1 MPCPRAAGLTQVA
14 SLQVASEKY
23 QEGEQALREAR
34 QVQSEHQARLQLV
47 QQQLERLQ
55 QQEQHVHQA
64 RLPPAPTQLLLPH
77 LAPPTPPLQ
86 TLTAVSFS
94 PGTGGRSV

>member
-1 MPCPRAAGLTQVA
+1 MVSP
-14 SLQVASEKY
+14 QVASEKF
-23 QEGEQALREAR
+23 QEGERALREAR

-55 QQEQHVHQA
+55 QQEQHMHQA
-64 RLPPAPTQLLLPH
+64 RLPRPPPPPSSCSPIWLHRPPH
-77 LAPPTPPLQ
+77 LQ

-94 PGTGGRSV
+94 LGMGDRSV